1 MDTVDWNLFFLRDN
15 PFTVVPPEDAEDVKW
30 FGMPKLKH
38 EIEQKLIEA
47 KQSSAT
53 QFILNRG
60 PYGGGKTHALRYYS
74 LLSNWPRS
82 KKSVREVHDVISV
95 NMPKET
101 GKIADDFYTDILEQ
115 IGMSKIRG
123 TVTTALKE
131 IEEEEALLRLKNI
144 TGSENLA
151 RAIFMLGKSH
161 NSVKNKLFDSD
172 VRAEQDIL
180 VDAYFLGGC
189 TKPELRK
196 LGLARNIDKAQDR
209 FRILAGLFH
218 CFIGLSPSRDAGK
231 HNRLCLWI
239 DEMEALV
246 FFTTAQSR
254 PFTQGV
260 RDLIDRLPAF
270 FTLILNF
277 SLAEPLEF
285 QTIEILMG
293 KALLDRVTS
302 DVIFKEMNMDEA
314 IQYVT
319 EMLEFWRTDDFKSQK
334 FSPIYPFEEEAL
346 RYLIENAEKRTPR
359 TINLR
364 CGNVA
369 TYVLQNRR
377 RTQTPG
383 KIKVDL
389 SVVKEYSRSEL
400 DQEVE

>member
-1 MDTVDWNLFFLRDN
+1 V
-15 PFTVVPPEDAEDVKW
+15 
-30 FGMPKLKH
+30 
-38 EIEQKLIEA
+38 
-47 KQSSAT
+47 
-53 QFILNRG
+53 
-60 PYGGGKTHALRYYS
+60 
-74 LLSNWPRS
+74 
-82 KKSVREVHDVISV
+82 
-95 NMPKET
+95 
-101 GKIADDFYTDILEQ
+101 
-115 IGMSKIRG
+115 
-123 TVTTALKE
+123 
-131 IEEEEALLRLKNI
+131 
-144 TGSENLA
+144 
-151 RAIFMLGKSH
+151 
-161 NSVKNKLFDSD
+161 
-172 VRAEQDIL
+172 
-180 VDAYFLGGC
+180 
-189 TKPELRK
+189 
-196 LGLARNIDKAQDR
+196 
-209 FRILAGLFH
+209 LAGLFH

-260 RDLIDRLPAF
+260 RDLIDRLPSF

-314 IQYVT
+314 IQYVI

-334 FSPIYPFEEEAL
+334 YSPTYPFEEEAL

-377 RTQTPG
+377 KTQTPG
-383 KIKVDL
+383 KIKIDL

-400 DQEVE
+400 DQEIE